1 MDMAGLREKPAGRY
15 PAIRALPFQTTPNR
29 RPAAY
34 LCPMPHTFFA
44 PDLAADATTY
54 TLPEDESKHA
64 VRVLRLADGAP
75 VVLVNGR
82 GDVFEAAVADANPK
96 RCALR
101 ISTHTYFPPRP
112 TPIHLAVAPTKNLD
126 RMEWLVEK
134 ATEIGVDT
142 ITFLRCA
149 HSERRE
155 LKLERLEK
163 IAISALKQSG
173 QSWLPRLT
181 ELTNLADFLPTVE
194 PATTFIA
201 HLEDGDRTPLS
212 RVAAA
217 PTGCTILIGPE
228 GDFSPA
234 EIAAAFARGIRP
246 VTLGSSRLRTETA
259 ALAAVHT
266 VHVARELALTAHL
279 TPLPGPTQEAA

>member
-1 MDMAGLREKPAGRY
+1 
-15 PAIRALPFQTTPNR
+15 
-29 RPAAY
+29 
-34 LCPMPHTFFA
+34 MPHTFFA
-44 PDLAADATTY
+44 PDLTADATAH

-64 VRVLRLADGAP
+64 VRVLRLAAGAA

-82 GDVFEAAVADANPK
+82 GDVFTAAVADANPK

-101 ISTHTYFPPRP
+101 ISAHTHWPPRSA
-112 TPIHLAVAPTKNLD
+112 PIHLAVAPTKNLD

-149 HSERRE
+149 RSERRE

-163 IAISALKQSG
+163 IAVSALKQSG
-173 QSWLPRLT
+173 QAWLPHLA
-181 ELTNLADFLPTVE
+181 ELTNLTDFLPTVE

-201 HLEDGDRTPLS
+201 HLEDGQRTPLA

-217 PTGCTILIGPE
+217 PAGCTVLIGPE
-228 GDFSPA
+228 GDFTPD

-246 VTLGSSRLRTETA
+246 VTLGSARLRTETA

-266 VHVARELALTAHL
+266 VHVARELAGS
-279 TPLPGPTQEAA
+279 TP